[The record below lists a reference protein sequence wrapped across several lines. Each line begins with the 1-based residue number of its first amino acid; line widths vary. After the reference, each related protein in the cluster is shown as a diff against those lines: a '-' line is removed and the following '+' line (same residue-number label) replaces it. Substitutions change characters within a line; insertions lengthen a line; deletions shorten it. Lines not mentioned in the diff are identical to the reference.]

1 MEKGKREFEQK
12 VCQMLRPLRTA
23 AGLSLSE
30 LADKLGMSRTGYI
43 MYEAGKVCPDL
54 FTVKKLADAF
64 GVDVSIFFNPDQYT
78 ASADCS

>member
-1 MEKGKREFEQK
+1 MEKAKREFEQK

-23 AGLSLSE
+23 AGISQSE
-30 LADKLGMSRTGYI
+30 LADKLGISRTGYV